1 MILSD
6 YDEKLET
13 QKTISFRHDF
23 QIANE
28 YTLFTFTT
36 TNKIKGS
43 QNPWMESKFFFRT
56 KIRFNISRNHIAFGN
71 YIFKPPYLCN
81 LCLKDKLFMPIK
93 VSYASYIRIWLDKIV
108 ASPNC
113 MVTLI

>member
-1 MILSD
+1 M
-6 YDEKLET
+6 
-13 QKTISFRHDF
+13 
-23 QIANE
+23 
-28 YTLFTFTT
+28 
-36 TNKIKGS
+36 G
-43 QNPWMESKFFFRT
+43 SKFLLWQ
-56 KIRFNISRNHIAFGN
+56 RFAFDKPRNCIAFGN

-81 LCLKDKLFMPIK
+81 LGLKDKLFMPIK